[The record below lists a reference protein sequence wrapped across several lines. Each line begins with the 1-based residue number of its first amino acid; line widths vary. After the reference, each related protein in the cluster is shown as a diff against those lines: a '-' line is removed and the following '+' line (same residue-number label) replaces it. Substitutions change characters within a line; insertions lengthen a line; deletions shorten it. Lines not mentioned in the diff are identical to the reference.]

1 MSARTVARRILV
13 KLGIL
18 KPQPYTCKLCGY
30 VVPLVGARH
39 WQASV
44 AYLHFET
51 KHWDIERAPKSPPTS
66 EATQ

>member
-1 MSARTVARRILV
+1 MSARTSTRRLLV

-18 KPQPYTCKLCGY
+18 KRQPYTCKLCGY
-30 VVPLVGARH
+30 VVPLVGARQ

-51 KHWDIERAPKSPPTS
+51 KHWDPEHAPESPATS
-66 EATQ
+66 GGEL